1 MPGFAEKQIAELQP
15 GDVIAKPV
23 YTEDGSVLLSADTV
37 LMARHISLLDKHGVF
52 SVIVECDEAEQPQPE
67 AFVRDDAAPTV
78 PRPAAATSPAA
89 AAASPDPQDSSDD
102 ALLAAILQEAD
113 ARREVIA
120 RELPPSIIS

>member
-52 SVIVECDEAEQPQPE
+52 SVIVECDEAEPPQPE
-67 AFVRDDAAPTV
+67 VFVRDDAVPTV
-78 PRPAAATSPAA
+78 PRPTSMTSPTAAAVSTA
-89 AAASPDPQDSSDD
+89 PQDSSDD
-102 ALLAAILQEAD
+102 ALLATILHEAE

-120 RELPPSIIS
+120 KELPPSIVS